1 MPAPIFLRQEYS
13 ELRSQDGRP
22 FGSSV
27 EHTACL
33 VNKYDQIT
41 AVPGLNVNGELTL
54 GKNIADNG
62 GIRLAMMALMARM
75 ATRLMRSG

>member
-1 MPAPIFLRQEYS
+1 M
-13 ELRSQDGRP
+13 
-22 FGSSV
+22 
-27 EHTACL
+27 
-33 VNKYDQIT
+33 NKYDQIT